1 MLAKRASV
9 TQGKGNPM
17 SLKSSGIGLALLA
30 AMAIA
35 AIGAVNATAQVS
47 GHFVSE
53 AVGGHTMVSQVSSF
67 PSNHGFIIKID
78 ETSAFQCKEFSAF
91 GTAVSGTLTEVE
103 GTTQAK
109 GCHTEGSEIE
119 TAIHTNECKGKA
131 WSNATGALTGAMV
144 CPAGKSLEITH
155 PNCTILAPPQTTT
168 GLTPTTIVKNNK
180 HAITVDVNIQYTVH
194 YEQGICIFLGTK
206 HTATITGSTEVWGQ
220 DTTGAPV
227 NITST

>member
-1 MLAKRASV
+1 
-9 TQGKGNPM
+9 M
-17 SLKSSGIGLALLA
+17 SLKSRGLGLALLA
-30 AMAIA
+30 ALAVSA
-35 AIGAVNATAQVS
+35 AGAVSAAAKVS
-47 GHFVSE
+47 GHFTSD
-53 AVGGHTMVSQVSSF
+53 AVGGHTIVNQVSSL
-67 PSNHGFIIKID
+67 PSNHGFVIKID
-78 ETSAFQCKEFSAF
+78 ETAAFECKEFSAF

-103 GTTQAK
+103 GSTQAN
-109 GCHTEGSEIE
+109 GCHTEGSEVV

-144 CPAGKSLEITH
+144 CPPGKSLEITH
-155 PNCTILAPPQTTT
+155 PNCTIVAPPQTTS

-206 HTATITGSTEVWGQ
+206 HTASIIGSTEVWGQ
-220 DTTGAPV
+220 DTNGLPV